1 MHAKGYYYY
10 ACLKDYDTVV
20 RDFEQARPFLPNCS
34 LSPASLAYVARKRA
48 QLEQS
53 EIYFKEAERLDPRST
68 DLLFQ
73 HAVSLFTDIV
83 GYSKRSISASC
94 SK

>member
-1 MHAKGYYYY
+1 MN
-10 ACLKDYDTVV
+10 DYDTVV
-20 RDFEQARPFLPNCS
+20 RDFEQARPFLANCS

-53 EIYFKEAERLDPRST
+53 EIYLKKPSGSIRA
-68 DLLFQ
+68 
-73 HAVSLFTDIV
+73 SLIYSFNTPLSCFTDSV